1 MAPAHFLHVFPIFIL
16 HRFSFFAQNQSNIME
31 SGQMDIIFKIS
42 TSNYIG
48 LQKFEPKQT
57 EPAHFFNYFS
67 ILFLHLCSFFYR
79 NPSNIKESGQMDIVF
94 KISTSNYIGLQK
106 FEPKRIKP
114 AAIFN
119 CFSISLLGP
128 HRGQDRTRAP

>member
-1 MAPAHFLHVFPIFIL
+1 
-16 HRFSFFAQNQSNIME
+16 ME

-57 EPAHFFNYFS
+57 EPAYFFNYFS

-79 NPSNIKESGQMDIVF
+79 NQSNIKESGQMDIRF

-106 FEPKRIKP
+106 FEPKRTEP
-114 AAIFN
+114 AQIFQLFFN
-119 CFSISLLGP
+119 LAP
-128 HRGQDRTRAP
+128 RAPQGSRQNSGPIGRGSLRSPRALRARRLKKNSARTM